1 MNQQSDSKRAI
12 NIKTLPLCT
21 MLFVSLI
28 LAPPGAN
35 AAAWLAETGGKH
47 HYNALHYYQTS
58 SFNDENG
65 VSSATDLYHK
75 YESINLFEYGLND
88 SLTLGAKYG
97 YIYAS
102 QTGIGT
108 NKGLTDPELLARFG
122 IWKNSKNI
130 FSVQPSIKIPLG
142 NANKDR
148 PFSTGH
154 YDAEIRLLWGSS
166 FPKTRQSFLNIETA
180 YKIRGGEDPDEIKI
194 DAAGGIHLSSKTMA
208 LVQLFST
215 ASVGHEVLAIT
226 TRNPSDFYTQKL
238 ELSLVHKVKKNLSIQ
253 MGIYGEVF
261 SENSARG
268 NGAFISLWRQ
278 H

>member
-1 MNQQSDSKRAI
+1 MNRRSDSKRAI
-12 NIKTLPLCT
+12 NIKTWSLCT

-28 LAPPGAN
+28 LASPGAN
-35 AAAWLAETGGKH
+35 AAAWLVETGGKH

-58 SFNDENG
+58 SFSDENG

-102 QTGIGT
+102 QTGFGT
-108 NKGLTDPELLARFG
+108 NKGLTDPEFLTRFKVWG
-122 IWKNSKNI
+122 NSKNI
-130 FSVQPSIKIPLG
+130 ISIQPSIKIPLG

-148 PFSTGH
+148 PFSTGQ

-166 FPKTRQSFLNIETA
+166 FSDVRQSFFNLETA
-180 YKIRGGEDPDEIKI
+180 FKIRGGENPDEIKI
-194 DAAGGIHLSSKTMA
+194 DATGGIYLASKTMA
-208 LVQLFST
+208 LAQLFST
-215 ASVGHEVLAIT
+215 ASVGHEAISIT

-238 ELSLVHKVKKNLSIQ
+238 EISLVHTIKKHLSIQ
-253 MGIYGEVF
+253 VGIYGEVF

-268 NGAFISLWRQ
+268 NGVFISLWRQ